1 MAWDAEVVVVVI
13 GILAP
18 PAALFGVFLR
28 FATHNTQTMSK
39 IKVTTP
45 TVTPIANHEL
55 PEKERRKEAV
65 SSERGGSLFAGV
77 CWHVTQCLLPI
88 IVSIE
93 SNMCVEGRGYQN
105 LGRGGVV
112 IEDFRF
118 RSEQQIIMFRSEQ
131 EIIM

>member
-45 TVTPIANHEL
+45 TVTPIADHEL
-55 PEKERRKEAV
+55 LLLSTALNVAEKP
-65 SSERGGSLFAGV
+65 SLPA
-77 CWHVTQCLLPI
+77 L
-88 IVSIE
+88 
-93 SNMCVEGRGYQN
+93 
-105 LGRGGVV
+105 
-112 IEDFRF
+112 
-118 RSEQQIIMFRSEQ
+118 
-131 EIIM
+131 